1 MIWSLG
7 LFGMILWLCLK
18 RITSQFSFLYCANSQ
33 QQSTQE
39 SLYCKVKT
47 PQYLKEISPITQP
60 QAFGNS
66 GKENSPLKKE
76 TIGRTRIQTSRHSQP
91 MWNHQLTEHA
101 CLWILTDSFA

>member
-18 RITSQFSFLYCANSQ
+18 RLTSQFSFLYSANSQ

-47 PQYLKEISPITQP
+47 QQYLKEIPPITQP
-60 QAFGNS
+60 QAFDDS
-66 GKENSPLKKE
+66 GKEKLAFKKKKPLAE
-76 TIGRTRIQTSRHSQP
+76 PGYRHPNTLSQCGITS
-91 MWNHQLTEHA
+91 
-101 CLWILTDSFA
+101 